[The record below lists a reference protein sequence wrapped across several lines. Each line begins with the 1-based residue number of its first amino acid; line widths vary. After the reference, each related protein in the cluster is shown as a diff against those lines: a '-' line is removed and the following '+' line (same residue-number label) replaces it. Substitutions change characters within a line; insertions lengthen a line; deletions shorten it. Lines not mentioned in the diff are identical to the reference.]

1 MATEENKKHEES
13 KKHEET
19 TAEKVERLKLE
30 NLELEQRN
38 LIEELEAKKYEKERR
53 NLDIQKLK
61 QDLAK
66 EKLVEMQRTQE
77 REAQGRTFSQDTA
90 QDQFRYK
97 KCTHKKGGVVS
108 ARDMA
113 ALFFGGNKEQYA
125 VLKHQM
131 INQDIWVRCLRCGRT
146 WKPPVEK
153 DFYFRDGKSVAPKD
167 GVFDKAKFEAVKVE
181 YELAVAFPTGNSMSG
196 SVQCRLS
203 QLNKETGRM
212 EDASEIYRENVRASD
227 LR

>member
-1 MATEENKKHEES
+1 MATEENKKHED

-19 TAEKVERLKLE
+19 LAEKAERLKLE

-53 NLDIQKLK
+53 SLDIQKLK

-66 EKLVEMQRTQE
+66 EHLVEMQRKQE
-77 REAQGRTFSQDTA
+77 REAQGRTFLQDEA
-90 QDQFRYK
+90 QDAFRAK

-108 ARDMA
+108 SRDMS
-113 ALFFGGNKEQYA
+113 ALFFGGNKEQFA

-153 DFYFRDGKSVAPKD
+153 DFYFRDGKAVAPKD
-167 GVFDKAKFEAVKVE
+167 GVFDKAKFETVKAE

-203 QLNKETGRM
+203 QLNKETGKM
-212 EDASEIYRENVRASD
+212 EDASDIYRENVRASN